1 VVGTV
6 RAEEEQD
13 NQPLGRLLSDLQ
25 RDERVTFLTLGGLD
39 PDATAQLASEVAEH
53 PLDEMAV
60 YRTFQET
67 EGHPLF
73 IIERGRMD
81 RGKNAAEAHGKGLPR
96 VQSVVAARLALLSD
110 QARSTAEIASVVGRD
125 FSFAVLAHVSDLE
138 EDALVA
144 ALDELWRRQI
154 VRAQASERWDFTHD
168 RIREVAYDAIGPA
181 RRRLVHR
188 RIAQAMELLFADR
201 LDEAS
206 AAIAMHLER
215 GGQPARA
222 IGFFARAAEVAAR
235 VSANEEAIRHFTQA
249 LALLDR

>member
-1 VVGTV
+1 
-6 RAEEEQD
+6 
-13 NQPLGRLLSDLQ
+13 
-25 RDERVTFLTLGGLD
+25 
-39 PDATAQLASEVAEH
+39 
-53 PLDEMAV
+53 
-60 YRTFQET
+60 
-67 EGHPLF
+67 
-73 IIERGRMD
+73 
-81 RGKNAAEAHGKGLPR
+81 
-96 VQSVVAARLALLSD
+96 
-110 QARSTAEIASVVGRD
+110 
-125 FSFAVLAHVSDLE
+125 VLAHVSDLE

-201 LDEAS
+201 LDEAR
-206 AAIAMHLER
+206 AASAMHLER

-249 LALLDR
+249 LALLDRLPPGRERDDRELTLRDPLSAALNSARGYS